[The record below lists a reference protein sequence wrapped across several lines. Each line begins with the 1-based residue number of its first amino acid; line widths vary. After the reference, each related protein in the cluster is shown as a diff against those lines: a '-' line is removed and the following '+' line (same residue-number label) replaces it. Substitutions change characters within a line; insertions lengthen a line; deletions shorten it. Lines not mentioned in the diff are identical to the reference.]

1 MPRICLITLAATA
14 AMLSAPA
21 YAGAQD
27 KRMKE
32 HEPDAGDV
40 AATPITDLN
49 LRKDK
54 IPDVLLA
61 ALTDPYD
68 LGGLRR
74 CGPLIAAVEELDGIL
89 GDDLDLPQEV
99 RRGPSAGRV
108 AQTVVGS
115 FIPFRG
121 IVREVSGANQHRRD
135 IRAAIQAGLARRGF
149 LKGVGQSRGCRY
161 PARAAGPKEVA
172 AHQAAIE
179 AEEND

>member
-1 MPRICLITLAATA
+1 MLRNCLITVATA
-14 AMLSAPA
+14 SVILASPA
-21 YAGAQD
+21 HARKQD
-27 KRMKE
+27 KPMRE
-32 HEPDAGDV
+32 REPDVADV
-40 AATPITDLN
+40 AATPVTDLN

-54 IPDVLLA
+54 IPEVLIA
-61 ALTDPYD
+61 ALTRPYD

-74 CGPLIAAVEELDGIL
+74 CAPLIAAVEELDSIL

-108 AQTVVGS
+108 AQSVVGS

-121 IVREVSGANQHRRD
+121 IVREVSGANQHKRD

-161 PARAAGPKEVA
+161 PARAAGPRQVA
-172 AHQAAIE
+172 EHQAALE
-179 AEEND
+179 AEKKD